1 MPKLD
6 PFGSTDKLDN
16 SLLDVMAKRLEVRGV
31 HPFFQQAL
39 ADYLDA
45 MNIEA
50 RARGARS
57 RLRHRPRRPHHRR
70 RRLGTGGLRRPG
82 HGHRP
87 QPLSGGAGRRRLA
100 AAEGRQQPHDLP
112 RRRHPQPELADGA
125 FDAVIAH
132 TLLSHV
138 DRPLAVLQEAARV
151 TRPGGLIAIFDGDY
165 ASITFAL
172 EDPERTEAHDRKF
185 IAGII
190 TSPHVMRQMPRLL
203 RQAGLEL
210 VKTFSYVMADIGKA
224 DFWLSAVEAFSKL
237 LPKSG
242 AMTEEEAKGW
252 ETSLKRASDE
262 GVFFAASN
270 YYTYVARRS

>member
-1 MPKLD
+1 MAMRD
-6 PFGSTDKLDN
+6 PFGNTDKLDD

-31 HPFFQQAL
+31 HPCFQRVL

-45 MNIEA
+45 MSIDTA
-50 RARGARS
+50 RAVLDLGC
-57 RLRHRPRRPHHRR
+57 
-70 RRLGTGGLRRPG
+70 GTGLAARAIARRAKFAG
-82 HGHRP
+82 KVTGID
-87 QPLSGGAGRRRLA
+87 LSPYLAEQAARLA
-100 AAEGRQQPHDLP
+100 AAEGLNSRVAFRAGDTRSLDLG
-112 RRRHPQPELADGA
+112 DGA
-125 FDAVIAH
+125 FDAVVAH

-138 DRPLAVLQEAARV
+138 DRPLAVLKEAARV
-151 TRPGGLIAIFDGDY
+151 VRPGGMIAIFDGDY
-165 ASITFAL
+165 ASLTFAL
-172 EDPERTEAHDRKF
+172 EDAERTEAHDRKV

-210 VKTFSYVMADIGKA
+210 VKTFSYVIADIGEA

-242 AMTEEEAKGW
+242 AMTEDEANRW
-252 ETSLKRASDE
+252 VMSLKRASDE

-270 YYTYVARRS
+270 YYTYVARRQ

>member
-6 PFGSTDKLDN
+6 PFRITDKLDDN
-16 SLLDVMAKRLEVRGV
+16 LLDIMAKRLEVRGV

-45 MNIEA
+45 MGIDA
-50 RARGARS
+50 AGTVLDLGCGTGVATRAIA
-57 RLRHRPRRPHHRR
+57 RRPKFA
-70 RRLGTGGLRRPG
+70 GKITGID
-82 HGHRP
+82 
-87 QPLSGGAGRRRLA
+87 LSPYLAQQAQRLA
-100 AAEGRQQPHDLP
+100 AAEGLSARTAFRAGDTRSLDLG
-112 RRRHPQPELADGA
+112 DGA

-138 DRPLAVLQEAARV
+138 DRPLDVLKEAARV
-151 TRPGGLIAIFDGDY
+151 VRPGGLIGIFDGDY

-172 EDPERTEAHDRKF
+172 EDAERTEAHDRKF
-185 IAGII
+185 IAGIV

-270 YYTYVARRS
+270 YYTYVARRT

>member
-6 PFGSTDKLDN
+6 PFGRTDKLDN
-16 SLLDVMAKRLEVRGV
+16 NMLDVMAKRLEVRGV
-31 HPFFQQAL
+31 HPFFQRAL

-45 MNIEA
+45 MNIDAAGAVLDLGCGTGLVA
-50 RARGARS
+50 RAIAR
-57 RLRHRPRRPHHRR
+57 RAKFA
-70 RRLGTGGLRRPG
+70 GQITGID
-82 HGHRP
+82 
-87 QPLSGGAGRRRLA
+87 LSPYLAEQAKHLA
-100 AAEGRQQPHDLP
+100 ATEGLSSCTTFRAGDTRSL
-112 RRRHPQPELADGA
+112 ELGDGA

-151 TRPGGLIAIFDGDY
+151 TRPGGQIAIFDGDY
-165 ASITFAL
+165 ASITFAM

-185 IAGII
+185 MNGMM
-190 TSPHVMRQMPRLL
+190 TSPYVMRQMPRLL

-252 ETSLKRASDE
+252 ETSLRRASDE

-270 YYTYVARRS
+270 YYTYVARKLQST

>member
-16 SLLDVMAKRLEVRGV
+16 NMLDVIARRLEVRGV

-45 MNIEA
+45 MNIDAA
-50 RARGARS
+50 RAVLDLGC
-57 RLRHRPRRPHHRR
+57 
-70 RRLGTGGLRRPG
+70 GTGLVARAIARRAKF
-82 HGHRP
+82 
-87 QPLSGGAGRRRLA
+87 AGRITGIDLSSYLAEQAARLA
-100 AAEGRQQPHDLP
+100 ALEGLNGRTIFRAGDTRSLDLG
-112 RRRHPQPELADGA
+112 DGA
-125 FDAVIAH
+125 FDAVVAH

-151 TRPGGLIAIFDGDY
+151 TRPGGMIAIFDGDY

-172 EDPERTEAHDRKF
+172 EDPERTEAHDRRLH
-185 IAGII
+185 AGMI

-224 DFWLSAVEAFSKL
+224 DFWLSAVEAFGKL

-252 ETSLKRASDE
+252 EASLRRASDE

-270 YYTYVARRS
+270 YYTYVARRPT